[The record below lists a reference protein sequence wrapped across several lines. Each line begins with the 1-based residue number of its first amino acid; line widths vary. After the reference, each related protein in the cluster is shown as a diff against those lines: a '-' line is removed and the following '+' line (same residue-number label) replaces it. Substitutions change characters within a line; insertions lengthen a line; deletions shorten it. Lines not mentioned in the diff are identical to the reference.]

1 MNAELQKLWNENKD
15 FLSRKG
21 IEHIT
26 DHHGYNRATCG
37 YEEFLGQCL
46 HPDERARLE
55 VNYER
60 VQEIWDAVQALE
72 TCDTI

>member
-1 MNAELQKLWNENKD
+1 MNAELRKLWNENKD
-15 FLSRKG
+15 FLRRKG

-26 DHHGYNRATCG
+26 DHNGYNRATCG
-37 YEEFLGQCL
+37 YEEFLEYDL
-46 HPDERARLE
+46 HPDDRDRLE